1 MENENMEANG
11 MYLFD
16 VVSNLTSRALESFFR
31 PITQPYLLIEVIE
44 LDGIII

>member
-16 VVSNLTSRALESFFR
+16 VVSNLTLRALESLFR
-31 PITQPYLLIEVIE
+31 LITQHYLLIEVIE
-44 LDGIII
+44 LDDIII